1 MTRAGLDIGK
11 EWGASWALGQSSAE
25 QAFNTRGP
33 RGREEGL
40 LPQQGQGSRKGRQ
53 LTEAAEGMRQNS
65 SSQTSG
71 KKLRQDAR
79 KKMEKSPVTGTEV
92 PGMNLIQKDR
102 NQNVEPEMSGQQQG
116 DGGGS
121 NKTPTQGHCLPTLEV
136 V

>member
-40 LPQQGQGSRKGRQ
+40 LPQQGQGSRKGHQ

-65 SSQTSG
+65 SSQNSG

-79 KKMEKSPVTGTEV
+79 KKMKKSPVTGTEV